1 MAEVVTVSLKRKHK
15 DWLDENVE
23 SPSKFV
29 QRKIEEEMED
39 E

>member
-1 MAEVVTVSLKRKHK
+1 MAEVVTISLKRKHK

-23 SPSKFV
+23 SPSKFF
-29 QRKIEEEMED
+29 QEKIEEEMED